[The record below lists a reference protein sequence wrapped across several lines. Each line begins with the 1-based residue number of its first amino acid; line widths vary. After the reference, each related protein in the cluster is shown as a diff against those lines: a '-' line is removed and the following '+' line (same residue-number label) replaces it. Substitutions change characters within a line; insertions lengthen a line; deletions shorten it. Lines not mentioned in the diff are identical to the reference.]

1 MAQVSQA
8 DCAAGASAQGCS
20 VHIPAPIWKAFLAW
34 LQLYATRLAVDPFTD
49 VVHSGVSLAGSLLAE
64 ALGDTNSIQFPPSLL
79 AAAALY
85 CARRTQVGAVLAPCP
100 CLLSLCLLRL
110 TIQPCQPLLA
120 ASNHKK
126 TSRA

>member
-8 DCAAGASAQGCS
+8 DCAAGAFAYPCPHLESISG
-20 VHIPAPIWKAFLAW
+20 L

-64 ALGDTNSIQFPPSLL
+64 ALGDTSSIQFPPSLL

-85 CARRTQVGAVLAPCP
+85 CARRTQVGAVLAPDP
-100 CLLSLCLLRL
+100 VLL
-110 TIQPCQPLLA
+110 PCQQLLA
-120 ASNHKK
+120 APSQQKASH
-126 TSRA
+126 ALVPWLPC